1 MVDVPT
7 VKLRDVIR
15 DLPNGGIGGLVD
27 VNLTIRNDVVTTA
40 QALPPGG
47 LTDQVL
53 SKVGDGD
60 YDVDWVAAGAG
71 DMLQSMYDPQEIQSD
86 AFARANHTGT
96 QDVSTIT
103 GLATVATSGAYADLS
118 GTPAPVT
125 FLAPR
130 VSNIATTA
138 ALAPNVDSFDIAAVT
153 ALSQALTLSA
163 PSGTPVDGQSLVIRI
178 RDNGVARALTWNAA
192 YSAYAGDLPTTTVAS
207 TFMLYN
213 FLWSAAT
220 AKWELLAGNPVPGKW
235 S

>member
-7 VKLRDVIR
+7 VRLRDVIR
-15 DLPNGGIGGLVD
+15 DLPSGGIAGLVD
-27 VNLTIRNDVVTTA
+27 QNLTIRNDVVTTA
-40 QALPPGG
+40 QALPTGG
-47 LTDQVL
+47 LTGQSL
-53 SKVGDGD
+53 AKVSDSD
-60 YDVDWVAAGAG
+60 FDVDWVSAGAG
-71 DMLQSMYDPQEIQSD
+71 DMLQSMYDPTMIQAN

-96 QDVSTIT
+96 QPATTIT

-118 GTPAPVT
+118 GTPAPIT

-138 ALAPNVDSFDIAAVT
+138 SLAPNAGTTDIAAVT
-153 ALSQALTLSA
+153 ALSQALAVAA
-163 PSGTPVDGQSLVIRI
+163 PTGVPVDGQSLIIRI

-192 YSAYAGDLPTTTVAS
+192 YSAYAGDLPATTVAS
-207 TFMLYN
+207 TFMLYH
-213 FLWSAAT
+213 FLYSAAT